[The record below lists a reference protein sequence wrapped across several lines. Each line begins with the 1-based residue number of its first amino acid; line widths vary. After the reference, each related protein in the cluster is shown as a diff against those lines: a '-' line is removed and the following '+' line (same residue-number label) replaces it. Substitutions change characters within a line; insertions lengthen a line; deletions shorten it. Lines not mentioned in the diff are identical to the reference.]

1 MYVESD
7 HYRRIKLL
15 DIQNGTMV
23 SKFELDIIK
32 ERDEKF
38 RQNRLAT
45 LIQERI
51 EKKRFEEEEK
61 NMFVN
66 STPKRVQVRRNFIK
80 LELKRLLQ
88 QNKL

>member
-61 NMFVN
+61 NMFV
-66 STPKRVQVRRNFIK
+66 K
-80 LELKRLLQ
+80 
-88 QNKL
+88 